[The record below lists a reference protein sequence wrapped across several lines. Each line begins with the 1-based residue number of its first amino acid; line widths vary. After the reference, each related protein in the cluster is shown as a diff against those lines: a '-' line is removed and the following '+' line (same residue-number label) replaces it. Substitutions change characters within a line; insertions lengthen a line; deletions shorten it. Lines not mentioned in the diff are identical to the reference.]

1 MENLDIR
8 RYFLSLLV
16 SVAFVSGS
24 KVRNVY
30 WNTTTASFSDK
41 PMIVTVNEGNLP
53 WEYDQLNLICPRG
66 AAGEEHV
73 IYSVDRE
80 EFEGCRVRGPRPRI
94 VAVCNSPERF
104 MYFTI
109 TFRSFTPTP
118 GGLEFRPGQEYYF
131 ISTANKRDI
140 HRRVGGWC
148 SSHNMKMIV
157 RVADDAS
164 ISENIIEDSTTI
176 KPRPIPTP
184 AAFWSKY
191 WRSAKIPGQEEQYSL
206 YTEARHR
213 ERSRAR
219 PVNVSHLKSSASSS
233 TVFSLIVP
241 TLLLVSVLG
250 RLL

>member
-66 AAGEEHV
+66 TAEEEHV

-80 EFEGCRVRGPRPRI
+80 EFDGCRVRGPRPRI

-164 ISENIIEDSTTI
+164 ISENIIEDSTTM

-191 WRSAKIPGQEEQYSL
+191 WRSAKIPGQEEKYSH
-206 YTEARHR
+206 YR

-219 PVNVSHLKSSASSS
+219 PVNVSHLKSRASFTASS
-233 TVFSLIVP
+233 LILP
-241 TLLLVSVLG
+241 SLLLVSVLG

>member
-104 MYFTI
+104 M
-109 TFRSFTPTP
+109 
-118 GGLEFRPGQEYYF
+118 
-131 ISTANKRDI
+131 
-140 HRRVGGWC
+140 
-148 SSHNMKMIV
+148 
-157 RVADDAS
+157 
-164 ISENIIEDSTTI
+164 
-176 KPRPIPTP
+176 
-184 AAFWSKY
+184 
-191 WRSAKIPGQEEQYSL
+191 
-206 YTEARHR
+206 
-213 ERSRAR
+213 
-219 PVNVSHLKSSASSS
+219 
-233 TVFSLIVP
+233 
-241 TLLLVSVLG
+241 
-250 RLL
+250 